1 MKKILLAG
9 STGYLGI
16 YIAKELQRRSY
27 FFRAIARSPEKLAK
41 NDIEANEILKAEL
54 TDPDSIKKCCEGVDI
69 VISTVG
75 ITRQKDGLTYMDVDY
90 QANMNL
96 LIEAQKSG
104 AKKFIYIS
112 VLNGEKLRN
121 LKICDAKELFVEQLK
136 RSGIDYCIVRPNGF
150 FSDMSEIFN
159 MAKNGR
165 IYLFGKGKL
174 KANPIHGEDLATFCV
189 DAIEKPDK
197 EVEIGGPETLTQNE
211 MASIAFKVLG
221 NKPKITYIP
230 DWIRVTVLKLLK
242 LVTISRFYG
251 PVEFFMTV
259 MAMDM
264 LAPEYGNHTLKEYFT
279 ILNNAD
285 AKKLRL

>member
-16 YIAKELQRRSY
+16 YIAKELQQRSY

-41 NDIEANEILKAEL
+41 NDIEANETLKAEL
-54 TDPDSIKKCCEGVDI
+54 TDPNSIKKCCEGVDI

-189 DAIEKPDK
+189 DAIETPDK

-211 MASIAFKVLG
+211 MASMAFKVLG

-230 DWIRVTVLKLLK
+230 DWIRVTVLKLVK